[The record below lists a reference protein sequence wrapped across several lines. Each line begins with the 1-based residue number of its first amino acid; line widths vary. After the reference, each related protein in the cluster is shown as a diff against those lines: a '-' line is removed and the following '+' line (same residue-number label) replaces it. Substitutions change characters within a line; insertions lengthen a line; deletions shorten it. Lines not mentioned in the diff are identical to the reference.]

1 LSTLFLLCYFFN
13 IIFQTL
19 LIAKIEQPAI
29 DSFLDGRSFGD
40 ISLAI
45 RILDKFFW
53 LGLTVHFFSQR
64 KHIFDKKA
72 EDVGEDEEED
82 DE

>member
-1 LSTLFLLCYFFN
+1 M
-13 IIFQTL
+13 
-19 LIAKIEQPAI
+19 
-29 DSFLDGRSFGD
+29 G
-40 ISLAI
+40 
-45 RILDKFFW
+45 ILDEFFW

-64 KHIFDKKA
+64 KHIFDKKT